1 MWGDLG
7 VVMGDLDGWLRPAG
21 QNAKQQGATGGGFL
35 FFFKDFFSFV
45 KVNKFIVIKRERV
58 EER

>member
-7 VVMGDLDGWLRPAG
+7 VVMGDLDGWPRSAG

-35 FFFKDFFSFV
+35 FF
-45 KVNKFIVIKRERV
+45 
-58 EER
+58 